1 MKSITHGEPLGFDD
15 PRVAGAYRRV
25 RPEGSC
31 RCQPCLAADATVL
44 RIAFFF
50 SFFFFFFFKMLHQL
64 HPRSQASS
72 PPGAMLWCPLCQRLA
87 RWIRESAEPNV
98 VSRLS
103 EFCQRLCVASAR
115 AGIAQSGYAAWA
127 T

>member
-1 MKSITHGEPLGFDD
+1 MTPGLLELIAVCARRD
-15 PRVAGAYRRV
+15 PVGAS
-25 RPEGSC
+25 PALLLLLLSC
-31 RCQPCLAADATVL
+31 ELP
-44 RIAFFF
+44 F
-50 SFFFFFFFKMLHQL
+50 SSSFPMLHPL

-72 PPGAMLWCPLCQRLA
+72 PPAAVLWCPLCQRLA

-103 EFCQRLCVASAR
+103 ESCQRLCVASAR